1 MPGMKRWLSV
11 LVIVLVAAA
20 SASAQAPGFGANGV
34 VGPTFQGGDAAQI
47 TQRIMSSTRY
57 KLTPGD
63 VYQLSITM
71 ETVVSYS
78 LILQQ
83 NYDIDIPYMGTRNVK
98 GLYFTDLYKLVTDGL
113 KKLLP
118 LSQFV
123 SLAMQAPARFDV
135 SVFGGVVTPGIV
147 TVYPLSRVSDAIAL
161 CGGRKPGASYR
172 NVNIIRGEQKISVD
186 LWRYGRDAVS
196 EENPFLEPGDKVY
209 IPAAQVTV
217 ALSGEVK
224 YPGAFEL
231 IPGETLQMLIAYEG
245 GTLPDALTSSVE
257 ILHFKPDGNATQAVV
272 DLTKDGAVALSDG
285 DRVRIPSIV
294 ENKNMVFVSGAIFGA
309 PVSTDKPIAIP
320 LLPVSLNVPYSPG
333 LSLLAVLEAVGGP
346 TPYAR
351 AKESIIV
358 RKSTGERVIVDA
370 EGLWSTRDPN
380 RDIQLQPG
388 DSVTIPLITE
398 VFVAGEVHV
407 PGKVP
412 YNPALVVSD
421 YLIAS
426 GGINIDTGNPNGIY
440 FVDKKGG
447 RVKAELSSPVLP
459 GSLIVVDRNAY
470 TKTVVTLNNTTAIT
484 QAIVLVLTFLT
495 TLIDFIRIWVQ

>member
-1 MPGMKRWLSV
+1 M
-11 LVIVLVAAA
+11 VAAA
-20 SASAQAPGFGANGV
+20 VSFAQAPGFGANGA
-34 VGPTFQGGDAAQI
+34 VGPTFQGGDPAQI

-63 VYQLSITM
+63 VYLLSITM
-71 ETVVSYS
+71 ETVVNYS

-83 NYDIDIPYMGTRNVK
+83 NYDIDIPYMGTRNMK
-98 GLYFTDLYKLVTDGL
+98 GMYFTDLYKLVTDGL

-123 SLAMQAPARFDV
+123 SLTMQSPARFDV

-147 TVYPLSRVSDAIAL
+147 TVYPLSRVSDAVAL

-172 NVNIIRGEQKISVD
+172 NVNIIRGDQRISVD
-186 LWRYGRDAVS
+186 LWRYSGDAVS

-209 IPAAQVTV
+209 VPAAQVTV
-217 ALSGEVK
+217 SLSGQVK

-231 IPGETLQMLIAYEG
+231 LPGETLQMLVAYEG

-257 ILHFKPDGNATQAVV
+257 ILHFKPDGTTGQTIV
-272 DLTKDGAVALSDG
+272 DLAKNAAVTLSDG
-285 DRVRIPSIV
+285 DRVRIPSII
-294 ENKNMVFVSGAIFGA
+294 ENRNMVLVSGAIFGA
-309 PVSTDKPIAIP
+309 PVATDKPVTIP
-320 LLPVSLNVPYSPG
+320 ILPVSLNVPYTPG
-333 LSLLAVLEAVGGP
+333 LSLLSVLEAVGGP

-358 RKSTGERVIVDA
+358 RKATGERIITDVEA
-370 EGLWSTRDPN
+370 LWSTRDPQK
-380 RDIQLQPG
+380 DIQLQPG
-388 DSVTIPLITE
+388 DSVTVPLVTE
-398 VFVAGEVHV
+398 VFVAGEVHA

-421 YLIAS
+421 YIVAS
-426 GGINIDTGNPNGIY
+426 GGINIDTGDPNGVY
-440 FVDKKGG
+440 FVDKKGA
-447 RVKAELSSPVLP
+447 RTKTALTAPVLP

-484 QAIVLVLTFLT
+484 QAIVLVLGFLT